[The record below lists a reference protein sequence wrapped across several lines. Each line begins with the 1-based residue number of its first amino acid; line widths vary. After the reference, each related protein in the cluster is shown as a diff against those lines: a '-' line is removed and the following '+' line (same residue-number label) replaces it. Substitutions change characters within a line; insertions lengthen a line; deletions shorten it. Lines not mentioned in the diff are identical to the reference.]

1 MKYSV
6 YNKLGEKVKEVELNP
21 AVFEVPVKEELV
33 HQVLVAQEANAR
45 KPLAHTKQRGEVRG
59 GGRKPH
65 RQKGTGRARAG
76 SNRSPL
82 WKGGAITFGPTKDRN
97 FAKKINKKMKR
108 KALFMTLSDKATEK
122 LLILVDELKLDEVK
136 TKKLV
141 VVMNGLFEKLEIKKL
156 DNQEIKEDKK
166 ASAKSKTLADEKKQK
181 TPINGKFE
189 FKTLIV
195 LPGSDQNLVKSSNNL
210 SKVKAVRADSLN
222 VKDILNYEWLVVPVE
237 SLEVIEKTYLK

>member
-1 MKYSV
+1 MKYTV
-6 YNKLGEKVKEVELNP
+6 YNQEGTKVKDMELNP

-45 KPLAHTKQRGEVRG
+45 VVLAHTKQRGEVRG

-82 WKGGAITFGPTKDRN
+82 WKGGAITFGPRNDRN
-97 FAKKINKKMKR
+97 FSKKINKKMKR
-108 KALFMTLSDKATEK
+108 KALFMVLSDKATDK
-122 LLILVDELKLDEVK
+122 QIILLDDLKVEEQK
-136 TKKLV
+136 TKSFV
-141 VVMNGLFEKLEIKKL
+141 EAMNGLFTKVVDKADQKK
-156 DNQEIKEDKK
+156 
-166 ASAKSKTLADEKKQK
+166 
-181 TPINGKFE
+181 GKFE

-195 LPGSDQNLVKSSNNL
+195 CAGKNENLVKSSNNL

-222 VKDILNYEWLVVPVE
+222 VKDVINYDWLIVPIQ
-237 SLEVIEKTYLK
+237 SLKVIEDTYLGVEANPREQVRKPTLDNVA